1 MIVAK
6 GWNRHVCGRLSSWV
20 AWVVESCSFLS
31 IHLQNDKHASQCVKH
46 AIDWVWKIKI
56 NGGKMTSLSNKI
68 ATLINWFSTNPRR
81 PRILTN
87 RKIQSFS
94 TYQKSPEISTNQ
106 KRQMFSTNSKPLTI
120 CAVALVPGAHFRDR
134 ARASVLAHVVLVR
147 AEIARFLAPIA
158 IKRYICGKGDKR
170 SFSTYSCVLKMNLA
184 PSENLCCL
192 KQNNLI
198 WISFQ

>member
-1 MIVAK
+1 MCKLARNIIRNKYMVDTHEHPRTPTFRICRLFFS
-6 GWNRHVCGRLSSWV
+6 RHQFKTR
-20 AWVVESCSFLS
+20 F
-31 IHLQNDKHASQCVKH
+31 KP
-46 AIDWVWKIKI
+46 IK
-56 NGGKMTSLSNKI
+56 NAHKL
-68 ATLINWFSTNPRR
+68 LD
-81 PRILTN
+81 
-87 RKIQSFS
+87 QS
-94 TYQKSPEISTNQ
+94 KS
-106 KRQMFSTNSKPLTI
+106 LTI
-120 CAVALVPGAHFRDR
+120 CAVALVSGAHFHDR